1 MSDCEETPP
10 PLDVRWMRPVASSA
24 ILELP
29 IAPVVVSAQ
38 KDWQAFTAQES
49 DECEHAWR
57 SLSDEERTAA
67 EESNDSD
74 SVERNA
80 EDIEDEDEDS
90 IGVSI
95 AEDKLFEVDVRS
107 MRLRPIY
114 WKMNAAPIKVIRG
127 CWFYDDRHPV
137 ERDLG
142 KQLEELYSIVK
153 PWLPTYELELSTAFE
168 QGFEAHAKLKQPL
181 DDVRSVV
188 FEGSSKA
195 YIVQNTSRRYFSLFP
210 ASSAK
215 PSTPSFYPGSITVYR
230 GYEAAS
236 EAAVAA
242 SSPVNRLRSS
252 SPPSKCKVDTEESG
266 YQSDGV
272 SVSPAKENREVKYV
286 DNADKRWKNS
296 QRRKSSTPVGNED
309 AEGSVTDLVLIIHGI
324 GQGLVA
330 QYEGHNFVYAANLF
344 RQIARK
350 QSTTPTLASIM
361 RGRRLQFLPVQW
373 RLSFHLTAAEESRR
387 EAEGLDNV
395 FTLNDITIKNT
406 VPYVRELMNNVLIDI
421 PYFLRQV
428 PSSAQRENDRS
439 SCQTSKGTLRN
450 RIYRMWCA
458 RNPGF
463 DKTGRVHFL
472 AHSLGAALAGHIL
485 SNQPTIQPPLS
496 SMEPEYIRNCSKLFL
511 FNTSC
516 LFMTGSPFP
525 LFVHINRTQLIARK
539 GRERTMNSPPDEA
552 YDKEGLFGCLSVDS
566 VYNIFNPSDPIA
578 YLLNATVDARK
589 ARELPPSVIKTVT
602 TPMFTSFSTRVS
614 RLFEGVVPSSSRSR
628 SPSRPRMPPNSPSGF
643 ELGGATDVSE
653 ASKEERRFMALNPH
667 GTLDFVLPS
676 EGNLSSYFDMVTAH
690 SAYWSDPN
698 LAAFILAEIFARKE
712 DLART
717 GLRQSGISSYIH
729 FTVQISSASSIIIPR
744 LGESS
749 FDVSLAS
756 NVETGPTHAHAL
768 KNFGIDCSESN
779 PTPFRN
785 TT

>member
-1 MSDCEETPP
+1 MSDTEETPP

-29 IAPVVVSAQ
+29 VAPVVVSAQ
-38 KDWQAFTAQES
+38 KDWQAFTTQES
-49 DECEHAWR
+49 DECERAWR

-67 EESNDSD
+67 EEINESD

-80 EDIEDEDEDS
+80 EDIEDEDEDT

-137 ERDLG
+137 ERDLA
-142 KQLEELYSIVK
+142 KQLEELYSVVK
-153 PWLPTYELELSTAFE
+153 PWLPAYELELSTAFE

-188 FEGSSKA
+188 FEDSSKA
-195 YIVQNTSRRYFSLFP
+195 YIVQNTSRRYFSFFP
-210 ASSAK
+210 TSSAK
-215 PSTPSFYPGSITVYR
+215 PSTPSFYPGSIMVYR
-230 GYEAAS
+230 GYEAA
-236 EAAVAA
+236 VAA
-242 SSPVNRLRSS
+242 SSSVNRPRSS
-252 SPPSKCKVDTEESG
+252 SLPSKRKVDIEESG

-272 SVSPAKENREVKYV
+272 SASPVEENREVKFV
-286 DNADKRWKNS
+286 DNTDKRWKNS

-309 AEGSVTDLVLIIHGI
+309 PEDSVTDLVLIIHGI
-324 GQGLVA
+324 GQGRVA
-330 QYEGHNFVYAANLF
+330 QYEGYNFVYAANLF

-350 QSTTPTLASIM
+350 QSTTPALASIM

-373 RLSFHLTAAEESRR
+373 RLSFQLTAAEERQR
-387 EAEGLDNV
+387 ESEGLDNA
-395 FTLNDITIKNT
+395 FTLDDITIKNT

-421 PYFLRQV
+421 PYFLSQHKERMIEAVVRQAYV
-428 PSSAQRENDRS
+428 SLLFSFYIVFSAYW
-439 SCQTSKGTLRN
+439 KGTLRN

-463 DKTGRVHFL
+463 DKTGRVHVL

-485 SNQPTIQPPLS
+485 SNQPTLQPPLS

-552 YDKEGLFGCLSVDS
+552 YDKEGLFGCLAVDS

-578 YLLNATVDARK
+578 YLLNATVDSRK
-589 ARELPPSVIKTVT
+589 ARELPPSVIKTVS
-602 TPMFTSFSTRVS
+602 TPMFTTFSTRVS
-614 RLFEGVVPSSSRSR
+614 RLFEGVVSSSPRSR
-628 SPSRPRMPPNSPSGF
+628 SPSRPPMSPKSPSGF

-676 EGNLSSYFDMVTAH
+676 EGNLGSYFDMITAH

-717 GLRQSGISSYIH
+717 GLKQCDNSSIY
-729 FTVQISSASSIIIPR
+729 FMAQISSESSKIIPG

-749 FDVSLAS
+749 FYVSLAS
-756 NVETGPTHAHAL
+756 NV
-768 KNFGIDCSESN
+768 
-779 PTPFRN
+779 

>member
-80 EDIEDEDEDS
+80 EDIEDEDEDT

-137 ERDLG
+137 ERDLA
-142 KQLEELYSIVK
+142 KQLEELYSVVK
-153 PWLPTYELELSTAFE
+153 PWLPSYELELSTAFE
-168 QGFEAHAKLKQPL
+168 QGFEAHAKLKQSL

-188 FEGSSKA
+188 FEDSSKA
-195 YIVQNTSRRYFSLFP
+195 YIVQNTSRRYFSFFP
-210 ASSAK
+210 TSSAK
-215 PSTPSFYPGSITVYR
+215 PSTPSFYPGSIMAYR
-230 GYEAAS
+230 GY

-242 SSPVNRLRSS
+242 SSPVNRPRSS
-252 SPPSKCKVDTEESG
+252 SLPSKRKVDIEESG

-272 SVSPAKENREVKYV
+272 SASPVEENREVKFV

-309 AEGSVTDLVLIIHGI
+309 PEDSVTDLVLIIHGI
-324 GQGLVA
+324 GQGRVA
-330 QYEGHNFVYAANLF
+330 QYEGYNFVYAANLF

-350 QSTTPTLASIM
+350 QSTTPALASIM

-373 RLSFHLTAAEESRR
+373 RLSFQLTAAEERRR

-395 FTLNDITIKNT
+395 FTLDDITIKNT

-421 PYFLRQV
+421 PYFLSQHKERMIEAVVRQ
-428 PSSAQRENDRS
+428 A
-439 SCQTSKGTLRN
+439 N

-458 RNPGF
+458 RNPEF
-463 DKTGRVHFL
+463 DKTGRVHIL

-552 YDKEGLFGCLSVDS
+552 YDKEGLFGCLAVDS

-614 RLFEGVVPSSSRSR
+614 RLFEGVVSTSPRSR

-676 EGNLSSYFDMVTAH
+676 EGNLSSYFDMITAH

-717 GLRQSGISSYIH
+717 GLKQSGISSSIY
-729 FTVQISSASSIIIPR
+729 FTAQISSASSTIPR

-749 FDVSLAS
+749 FD
-756 NVETGPTHAHAL
+756 
-768 KNFGIDCSESN
+768 NFGTDYPESN

>member
-1 MSDCEETPP
+1 MSDCDETLP

-49 DECEHAWR
+49 DECERAWR

-74 SVERNA
+74 NIERNA
-80 EDIEDEDEDS
+80 EDIEDEDEDT

-107 MRLRPIY
+107 MHLRPIY
-114 WKMNAAPIKVIRG
+114 WKMNAPPIKVIRG
-127 CWFYDDRHPV
+127 CWFYDDRNPV
-137 ERDLG
+137 ERVLA

-181 DDVRSVV
+181 DNVRSVV

-195 YIVQNTSRRYFSLFP
+195 YIVQNTSRRYFSFFP
-210 ASSAK
+210 TSSAK
-215 PSTPSFYPGSITVYR
+215 PSTPAFYPGSIMVYR
-230 GYEAAS
+230 GYEAA
-236 EAAVAA
+236 VAA
-242 SSPVNRLRSS
+242 LSPVNRPRSAS
-252 SPPSKCKVDTEESG
+252 LPSKRKVDTEESG

-272 SVSPAKENREVKYV
+272 SVSPAEENREVKFV
-286 DNADKRWKNS
+286 DNADKRWNNS
-296 QRRKSSTPVGNED
+296 QRRKSSTRVGNED
-309 AEGSVTDLVLIIHGI
+309 AEDSVTDLVLIIHGI

-330 QYEGHNFVYAANLF
+330 QYEGYNFVYAANLF
-344 RQIARK
+344 RQTARK
-350 QSTTPTLASIM
+350 QSTTPALASIM

-373 RLSFHLTAAEESRR
+373 RLSFQLTAAEESRR

-421 PYFLRQV
+421 PYFLSQHKERMIEAVVRQ
-428 PSSAQRENDRS
+428 A
-439 SCQTSKGTLRN
+439 N

-463 DKTGRVHFL
+463 DKTGRVHIL

-496 SMEPEYIRNCSKLFL
+496 SMEPECIHNCSKLFL

-552 YDKEGLFGCLSVDS
+552 YDKEGLFGCLAVDS
-566 VYNIFNPSDPIA
+566 IYNIFNPSDPIA

-589 ARELPPSVIKTVT
+589 ARELPPSVIKTVA

-614 RLFEGVVPSSSRSR
+614 RLFEGVVSSSPRSR
-628 SPSRPRMPPNSPSGF
+628 SPSRPRMSPNSPSGF

-676 EGNLSSYFDMVTAH
+676 EGNLSSYFDM
-690 SAYWSDPN
+690 
-698 LAAFILAEIFARKE
+698 I
-712 DLART
+712 
-717 GLRQSGISSYIH
+717 
-729 FTVQISSASSIIIPR
+729 TVSSITQSKLR
-744 LGESS
+744 HNC
-749 FDVSLAS
+749 D
-756 NVETGPTHAHAL
+756 
-768 KNFGIDCSESN
+768 
-779 PTPFRN
+779 
-785 TT
+785 